1 MIGMIQMSKY
11 WQKRQVEQR
20 DKAYKKSQKEF
31 DKQLAK
37 YYKTTIKDLEI
48 LITDLYLDILNSDG
62 EPTLNELYRFN
73 RFYKMRQYMS
83 QKLNFLNEFTISQ
96 LITEID
102 NLYKYTS
109 KIVIDNLFINEPN
122 KEQVDTVLKEL
133 WDANTKNWS
142 KNVWCKDGKDI
153 EQRVAQNMNKLQ
165 KTIEKGIVDC
175 VARGASKDELVKTL
189 VDRFNVSFNEA
200 NRLARTELT
209 YVQNQATMDS
219 YKKANVEEYEYLS
232 AKDNRVS
239 PICLEQN
246 GKKYKVSEAIV
257 GVNYPPLHVN
267 CRCTTIAVINP

>member
-1 MIGMIQMSKY
+1 MSKY
-11 WQKRQVEQR
+11 WQKRQIEQR
-20 DKAYKKSQKEF
+20 DKAYQKSQKEF

-73 RFYKMRQYMS
+73 RFYKMRQSMN
-83 QKLNFLNEFTISQ
+83 QKLNLLNEFTISQ
-96 LITEID
+96 LTSEID
-102 NLYKYTS
+102 NLYKNTS
-109 KIVIDNLFINEPN
+109 KIVIGVLFMNEPN
-122 KEQVDTVLKEL
+122 SAQVDTVLKEL

-142 KNVWCKDGKDI
+142 KNIWCSDGKDI
-153 EQRVAQNMNKLQ
+153 EQRVASNMRKLQ
-165 KTIEKGIVDC
+165 QTIEKGIVDC

-189 VDRFNVSFNEA
+189 VGRFNVSFNEA

-246 GKKYKVSEAIV
+246 GKRYKVSEAIV

-267 CRCTTIAVINP
+267 CRCSTIAVINP

>member
-1 MIGMIQMSKY
+1 MSKY
-11 WQKRQVEQR
+11 WQKRQIEQR
-20 DKAYKKSQKEF
+20 DKAYQKSQKEF
-31 DKQLAK
+31 DKQLVK

-73 RFYKMRQYMS
+73 RFYKMRQSMN
-83 QKLNFLNEFTISQ
+83 QRLNLLNEFTISQ
-96 LITEID
+96 LTSEID
-102 NLYKYTS
+102 NLYKNTS
-109 KIVIDNLFINEPN
+109 KIVIGTLFTNEPN
-122 KEQVDTVLKEL
+122 SAQVDTVLKEL

-142 KNVWCKDGKDI
+142 KNIWCSDGKDI
-153 EQRVAQNMNKLQ
+153 EQRVASNMRKLQ
-165 KTIEKGIVDC
+165 QTIEKGIVDC

-189 VDRFNVSFNEA
+189 VGRFNVSFNEA

-246 GKKYKVSEAIV
+246 GKRYKVSEAIV

-267 CRCTTIAVINP
+267 CRCSTIAVINP

>member
-1 MIGMIQMSKY
+1 MSKY
-11 WQKRQVEQR
+11 WQKRQIEQR

-73 RFYKMRQYMS
+73 RFYKMRQSMN
-83 QKLNFLNEFTISQ
+83 QKLNLLNEFTISQ
-96 LITEID
+96 LTSEID
-102 NLYKYTS
+102 NLYRNTS
-109 KIVIDNLFINEPN
+109 KIVIDNLFMN
-122 KEQVDTVLKEL
+122 KAQVDTVLKEL

-142 KNVWCKDGKDI
+142 KNIWCADGKDI
-153 EQRVAQNMNKLQ
+153 EQRVASNMRKLQ
-165 KTIEKGIVDC
+165 QTIEKGIVDC

-189 VDRFNVSFNEA
+189 VGRFNVSFNEA

>member
-1 MIGMIQMSKY
+1 MS
-11 WQKRQVEQR
+11 
-20 DKAYKKSQKEF
+20 
-31 DKQLAK
+31 
-37 YYKTTIKDLEI
+37 
-48 LITDLYLDILNSDG
+48 
-62 EPTLNELYRFN
+62 
-73 RFYKMRQYMS
+73 
-83 QKLNFLNEFTISQ
+83 
-96 LITEID
+96 
-102 NLYKYTS
+102 
-109 KIVIDNLFINEPN
+109 
-122 KEQVDTVLKEL
+122 
-133 WDANTKNWS
+133 
-142 KNVWCKDGKDI
+142 
-153 EQRVAQNMNKLQ
+153 KLQ

-189 VDRFNVSFNEA
+189 VGRFNVSFNEA

-239 PICLEQN
+239 EMCLEQN

>member
-1 MIGMIQMSKY
+1 MSKY
-11 WQKRQVEQR
+11 WQERQIEQR

-73 RFYKMRQYMS
+73 RFYKMRQSMN
-83 QKLNFLNEFTISQ
+83 QRLNLLNEFTISQ
-96 LITEID
+96 LTSEID
-102 NLYKYTS
+102 NLYKNTS
-109 KIVIDNLFINEPN
+109 KIVIGTLFTNEPN
-122 KEQVDTVLKEL
+122 TTQVDTVLKEL

-142 KNVWCKDGKDI
+142 KNIWCADGKDI
-153 EQRVAQNMNKLQ
+153 EQRVASNMRKLQ
-165 KTIEKGIVDC
+165 QTIEKGIVDC

-189 VDRFNVSFNEA
+189 VGRFNVSFNEA

-209 YVQNQATMDS
+209 YIQNQATMDS

-246 GKKYKVSEAIV
+246 GKRYKVNEAIV

-267 CRCTTIAVINP
+267 CRCSTIAVINP

>member
-1 MIGMIQMSKY
+1 MSKY
-11 WQKRQVEQR
+11 WQNRQVEQR

-62 EPTLNELYRFN
+62 EPTLNELYKFN
-73 RFYKMRQYMS
+73 RFYKLRQYMS
-83 QKLNFLNEFTISQ
+83 QKLNFLNEFAISQ

-102 NLYKYTS
+102 NLYKHTS

-165 KTIEKGIVDC
+165 KTIERGIVDC

-257 GVNYPPLHVN
+257 GVNYPPLHAN
-267 CRCTTIAVINP
+267 CRCTTIAVIKAASRL

>member
-1 MIGMIQMSKY
+1 MSKY
-11 WQKRQVEQR
+11 WQKRQIEQR
-20 DKAYKKSQKEF
+20 DKTYKKSQKEF

-73 RFYKMRQYMS
+73 RFYKMRQSMN
-83 QKLNFLNEFTISQ
+83 QRLNLLNEFTISQ
-96 LITEID
+96 LTQEID
-102 NLYKYTS
+102 NLYKNTS
-109 KIVIDNLFINEPN
+109 KIVIDNLFMNEA
-122 KEQVDTVLKEL
+122 QVDTVLKEL

-142 KNVWCKDGKDI
+142 KNIWCADGKDI
-153 EQRVAQNMNKLQ
+153 EQRVASNMRKLQ
-165 KTIEKGIVDC
+165 QTIEKGIVDC

-189 VDRFNVSFNEA
+189 VGRFNVSFNEA

>member
-1 MIGMIQMSKY
+1 MSKY
-11 WQKRQVEQR
+11 WQKRQIEQR

-73 RFYKMRQYMS
+73 RFYKMRQSMN
-83 QKLNFLNEFTISQ
+83 QKLNLLNEFTISQ
-96 LITEID
+96 L
-102 NLYKYTS
+102 TS
-109 KIVIDNLFINEPN
+109 EIDNLFINEPN
-122 KEQVDTVLKEL
+122 KKQVDTVLKEL

-153 EQRVAQNMNKLQ
+153 EQRVAKNMSKLQ

-239 PICLEQN
+239 EMCLEQN

-257 GVNYPPLHVN
+257 GVNYPPLHAN

>member
-1 MIGMIQMSKY
+1 MSKY
-11 WQKRQVEQR
+11 WQKRQIEQR

-73 RFYKMRQYMS
+73 RFYKMRQSMN
-83 QKLNFLNEFTISQ
+83 QRLNLLNEFTISQ
-96 LITEID
+96 LTSEID
-102 NLYKYTS
+102 NLYRNTS
-109 KIVIDNLFINEPN
+109 KIVIGSLFINEPN
-122 KEQVDTVLKEL
+122 DAQVDTVLKEL

-142 KNVWCKDGKDI
+142 KNIWCSDGKDI
-153 EQRVAQNMNKLQ
+153 EQRVASNMRKLQ
-165 KTIEKGIVDC
+165 QTIEKGIVDC

-189 VDRFNVSFNEA
+189 VGRFNVSFNEA